1 MAFNTCVSWLLF
13 VTLSTFYIAEVHLQK
28 IIPEHLTKCYE
39 YPPKQLLPRTM
50 DTLIE
55 IIRKIESA
63 PGFNM
68 DMKMLATTMLHRFR
82 VDGIE
87 RDPDVLTLIA
97 VPYRIS
103 GFQAYRQQI
112 LFDYLLPV
120 GSRYH
125 YFNVLNDVEKCTL
138 HQMLSS
144 TVDPWQRGDESTT
157 CPQTVFGPIAP
168 ITQPF
173 GVKGA
178 KMSSCPQE
186 LGVVSEGK
194 STVSAGT
201 VIAAIAAALSPVE
214 VQQLQILANLQR
226 DQRSLNPG
234 RPTSVA
240 DLSDSY
246 VNNTWAATL
255 AGDLAEVIEFQAAN
269 VEDIFLG
276 ANGVW
281 NDTLIPTAYYFTSLE
296 KKRIEKKTWQITD
309 AEALGG
315 VDGLI
320 LAREVSSLTSNMY
333 QPRLSQILEMY
344 YSTKGLFLNSNIQAC
359 YREQNIKNIMQ
370 TEKQNLLSQIVKFA
384 ELLDA
389 KTSSYIIDKSF
400 IADAGRQTVDR
411 FSSYLSELLKGTK
424 CEEQMMRKAK
434 VYLTFVIDQT
444 WLPYKTLQLIMYLS
458 RALDA
463 SDYGSTIS
471 VLNGQTGYT
480 IVDDARNTSSIYSNW
495 TASPHTEPYGLSLPN
510 ALITLK
516 QRLENRIEKEKN
528 QNIYTSSS
536 CVALVMGYST
546 NIPDSDYERAKSLIR
561 SIKSLN
567 PDLRLIYVA
576 SWRNNFM
583 YARLTESTDSHDDKV
598 ITIDADGSIPLR
610 SFLPQLQDPL
620 LSVPRSLS
628 APYCSI
634 GQGESYFEE
643 YITPG
648 QPLKYRIH
656 PAYLCGSDELTIK
669 VTNREYGSIQVCK
682 SRSEKASG
690 DYACRSLRPYEE
702 HYFRI
707 QDPCQK
713 SRYYR
718 GEGLQ
723 WSEGC
728 MPIYIDVTVYST
740 LNKCTETKCRFPD
753 QVKFNIALKGLQCVQ
768 PYKAICSS
776 ARKLISHL
784 GFSTYALLAILVY
797 SLNYT

>member
-1 MAFNTCVSWLLF
+1 
-13 VTLSTFYIAEVHLQK
+13 
-28 IIPEHLTKCYE
+28 
-39 YPPKQLLPRTM
+39 M

-68 DMKMLATTMLHRFR
+68 DMKMFATTLLHRFR

-120 GSRYH
+120 SSRYH

-138 HQMLSS
+138 HRMLSS
-144 TVDPWQRGDESTT
+144 TVDPWQRGDESMT
-157 CPQTVFGPIAP
+157 CPQTVFSP
-168 ITQPF
+168 ITPASQPL
-173 GVKGA
+173 GAKGA
-178 KMSSCPQE
+178 KMSSCPE
-186 LGVVSEGK
+186 EWGVVSEGK
-194 STVSAGT
+194 TAVSAGT
-201 VIAAIAAALSPVE
+201 VLAAIAAALSPVE
-214 VQQLQILANLQR
+214 LSQLQLLSSLQR
-226 DQRSLNPG
+226 QQRDFRQG
-234 RPTSVA
+234 RTA
-240 DLSDSY
+240 DLGDSY

-281 NDTLIPTAYYFTSLE
+281 NDTIIPTAYYFTSLE

-320 LAREVSSLTSNMY
+320 LAREVSSLTNNMY
-333 QPRLSQILEMY
+333 QPRLSQVIEMY

-370 TEKQNLLSQIVKFA
+370 SEKQNLLSQIVRFA

-389 KTSSYIIDKSF
+389 KTTSYIIDKSF
-400 IADAGRQTVDR
+400 IADAARQTVDR
-411 FSSYLSELLKGTK
+411 FSSYLSDLLKGTK
-424 CEEQMMRKAK
+424 CEEQIIRKAK
-434 VYLTFVIDQT
+434 IYLTFVIDQT
-444 WLPYKTLQLIMYLS
+444 WPTYKTLQLIMYLS

-463 SDYGSTIS
+463 SSYGSTIS

-480 IVDDARNTSSIYSNW
+480 IVDDAQNTSSIYSNW
-495 TASPHTEPYGLSLPN
+495 TSSPHTEPYGLSLPN

-516 QRLENRIEKEKN
+516 QRLEDRMGKVKN
-528 QNIYTSSS
+528 GNIYTSSS
-536 CVALVMGYST
+536 CVALIMGYST
-546 NIPDSDYERAKSLIR
+546 NIPDSDYERAKSLIS
-561 SIKSLN
+561 SIKALN

-598 ITIDADGSIPLR
+598 VTIDADGSIPLR
-610 SFLPQLQDPL
+610 AFLPQLQDPL
-620 LSVPRSLS
+620 LSVPRSLK
-628 APYCSI
+628 APFCSN
-634 GQGESYFEE
+634 GQSESYYEE

-702 HYFRI
+702 HYFTI
-707 QDPCQK
+707 QNPCQK

-753 QVKFNIALKGLQCVQ
+753 QVKFNIAVKGLQCVE
-768 PYKAICSS
+768 PYRSICSS
-776 ARKLISHL
+776 ATNLISQFGL
-784 GFSTYALLAILVY
+784 LICTLLTISLYAASHV
-797 SLNYT
+797 